1 MAEASSSKYRL
12 SPFAK
17 LAGVKV
23 EKSEKGFSRCF
34 IEISEQ
40 TYNLQGTAHGGAI
53 STLVD
58 CGVFFALH
66 PLLNKDEAIRTVQLQ
81 VNYFTV
87 AASGT
92 LVCESKIINK
102 GKRIATL
109 ESEVVNK
116 GKLVAKATGILY
128 INKAK
133 DD

>member
-1 MAEASSSKYRL
+1 MTETSNPEYRL

-23 EKSEKGFSRCF
+23 ERSEKGYSRCI

-58 CGVFFALH
+58 CGIFYALH
-66 PLLNKDEAIRTVQLQ
+66 PLLSKNEGIRTVQLQ
-81 VNYFTV
+81 VNYFAV
-87 AASGT
+87 AAYGA

-109 ESEVVNK
+109 ESEVKNDEN
-116 GKLVAKATGILY
+116 LVAKATGILY
-128 INKAK
+128 INRVK